1 MRNDIQPTFTLC
13 FIRNQDKFLML
24 HRNKHP
30 NKGKW
35 NGVGGKIEQGETPSQ
50 ACLREV
56 KEETGIL
63 LTSVTFRGIVYWNNE
78 GGMYVYLAETT
89 QKDVTS
95 SYEGKL
101 EWKSLEWI
109 LSSSEVVS
117 NIPLFLKPMLDLNL
131 PPQVHSFIY
140 TQEGDIKQHHIK
152 ELEIVP
158 DF

>member
-95 SYEGKL
+95 SYEDR
-101 EWKSLEWI
+101 KS
-109 LSSSEVVS
+109 VV
-117 NIPLFLKPMLDLNL
+117 
-131 PPQVHSFIY
+131 
-140 TQEGDIKQHHIK
+140 
-152 ELEIVP
+152 
-158 DF
+158 